1 MNTSSL
7 DNRVLSLFVAAMLAL
22 FCSMA
27 FEANRNGMTDPV
39 VAVREVPKTAVA
51 VVHTTAET
59 HAVVAQ
65 NSLRQPR

>member
-7 DNRVLSLFVAAMLAL
+7 DNRFLSLFVAGMLAL

-39 VAVREVPKTAVA
+39 VAAREVPKTAVA
-51 VVHTTAET
+51 VVHTAADT

-65 NSLRQPR
+65 STVRQPR